1 MRERNLS
8 TLLQVARA
16 AGLGHQLELDLGIDY
31 APKIVRDHGLRDAHT
46 YPLVARRK
54 GQSFRVHARQAWGY
68 PSLELRAAN
77 SWPALTLDC
86 DVPSAV
92 VDALYFNHHGGDG
105 PALPRPSVV
114 VERRAN
120 SHCHASWFLKR
131 PVHRG
136 ESARAAPL
144 RKLARIGEFYR
155 EVLKADRGYA
165 GVLTHNPLE
174 ETHGPGTF
182 QTHWGRSC
190 GYSLDE
196 LAEPIPKGWRLPAA
210 PSTEQGRNCALFRSL
225 LKWAGSPANLGC
237 EVVAMA
243 RATND
248 GLDAPLS
255 DGEVSAISK
264 SVERYRLGWIAK
276 GRFYTEA
283 EREAWGRS
291 LGLQGGKVRRAAV
304 SSRDRFIVKG
314 RSEGM
319 SLPQLAR
326 AFKVSRGAIQHVLR
340 RDWQGGGLRTT
351 QIVWGKRPLPRY

>member
-1 MRERNLS
+1 MRESNLS
-8 TLLQVARA
+8 SLLAVTQA
-16 AGLGHQLELDLGIDY
+16 AGLGHQLELDFGIDY
-31 APKIVRDHGLRDAHT
+31 APKIVRDHGLRDAHI

-54 GQSFRVHARQAWGY
+54 GHSFRVHARQAWDY

-86 DVPSAV
+86 DEPSAV
-92 VDALYFNHHGGDG
+92 VDALYWNHHGGEG

-120 SHCHASWFLKR
+120 SHCHASWFLAR

-144 RKLARIGEFYR
+144 RKLARIGEYYR
-155 EVLKADRGYA
+155 EVLKADSDFS

-174 ETHGPGTF
+174 ETHGGKF

-210 PSTEQGRNCALFRSL
+210 PSTEQGRNCALFASL
-225 LKWAGSPANLGC
+225 LKWAGSPANLEC

-248 GLDAPLS
+248 GLDVPLG
-255 DGEVSAISK
+255 DHEVADIAK
-264 SVERYRLGWIAK
+264 SVERYRLAWIAK

-283 EREAWGRS
+283 EREEWGRS

-304 SSRDRFIVKG
+304 ASRDKFILKG

-319 SLPQLAR
+319 SVRELAR
-326 AFKVSRGAIQHVLR
+326 AFKVSPGSVQHVIR
-340 RDWQGGGLRTT
+340 RDA
-351 QIVWGKRPLPRY
+351 